1 MLVEEVPK
9 TTNSNSTTVYFSS
22 SINLSARPSSY
33 SFKQQDNN
41 QDQDDSGNANNANR
55 HNKSRPKV
63 NYNLNHLMN
72 AQTQAN
78 DTSAYSGP
86 LKSSQQI
93 QLERI
98 ITKRLNELN
107 KESATNTFEIPKN
120 FTFQNANA
128 SGDKRKARQGNTPTT
143 KKILSSRRNL
153 NLYFEEERN
162 LISINSI
169 LSLNYQFIDQIDAT
183 SEDKSSTKKRKL
195 NERAFKPRLRL
206 CCICGSNSSYA
217 RCTNCGLFACS
228 VKCNKLHEDLRCN

>member
-9 TTNSNSTTVYFSS
+9 STNSNSTTVYFSS
-22 SINLSARPSSY
+22 SINLSARPASY
-33 SFKQQDNN
+33 SSKQQDPSRG
-41 QDQDDSGNANNANR
+41 QDENANANR
-55 HNKSRPKV
+55 ANKGRPKV

-78 DTSAYSGP
+78 DASTLSGP

-98 ITKRLNELN
+98 VTKRLNELS
-107 KESATNTFEIPKN
+107 KETATNTFEIPKN
-120 FTFQNANA
+120 FTFLNTNA

-169 LSLNYQFIDQIDAT
+169 LSLNYQFIDQIDSV
-183 SEDKSSTKKRKL
+183 SEEQSHSKKRKL
-195 NERAFKPRLRL
+195 NERIFKPRLRL
-206 CCICGSNSSYA
+206 CCICGSNSNYA
-217 RCTNCGLFACS
+217 RCTSCGLFACS
-228 VKCNKLHEDLRCN
+228 VKCNKLHESLRCN

>member
-33 SFKQQDNN
+33 SSKQQDNN
-41 QDQDDSGNANNANR
+41 QDQDDSGNANNINR

-78 DTSAYSGP
+78 DIAAYSGP

-153 NLYFEEERN
+153 NLY
-162 LISINSI
+162 
-169 LSLNYQFIDQIDAT
+169 
-183 SEDKSSTKKRKL
+183 
-195 NERAFKPRLRL
+195 P
-206 CCICGSNSSYA
+206 
-217 RCTNCGLFACS
+217 
-228 VKCNKLHEDLRCN
+228 

>member
-22 SINLSARPSSY
+22 LINLSARPSSY
-33 SFKQQDNN
+33 SSKQQDNN
-41 QDQDDSGNANNANR
+41 QDQDDSGNANINR

-78 DTSAYSGP
+78 EIAAYSGP

-107 KESATNTFEIPKN
+107 KESTSNTFEIPKN

-143 KKILSSRRNL
+143 KKILSSRTNL

-169 LSLNYQFIDQIDAT
+169 LSLNYQFIDQIDST
-183 SEDKSSTKKRKL
+183 SEAQSSQKKRKL
-195 NERAFKPRLRL
+195 NERTFKPRLRL